1 MSIKKKILAGIL
13 SGAMIFGV
21 GTSFNSVYAEPPAPE
36 QEQQQEFDGKGHRP
50 NRPQMTEEQI
60 NEYAKEIADYY
71 GLDQAEISTAIKNH
85 VHFEDIRQAA
95 TLAKLSNKSFS
106 EVLAMK
112 VDWRQVAE
120 KLGVSREQYEAFRKD
135 EMLAG
140 LAEHAKLDKKTVEN
154 LLNENYNPHDITI
167 AGIIANASGKNVKA
181 VFAKRTIN
189 NTWDDVAK
197 SFGVDLHK
205 LMKPDGDKHGDKDS
219 GRHRNREQRNAE

>member
-85 VHFEDIRQAA
+85 VHFEDIRQA
-95 TLAKLSNKSFS
+95 
-106 EVLAMK
+106 VLANKKISNDENSTNTKNKPEVIKEIERKRNKRKTNKTILMEALNE
-112 VDWRQVAE
+112 AE
-120 KLGVSREQYEAFRKD
+120 KW
-135 EMLAG
+135 
-140 LAEHAKLDKKTVEN
+140 KKSQ
-154 LLNENYNPHDITI
+154 L
-167 AGIIANASGKNVKA
+167 S
-181 VFAKRTIN
+181 
-189 NTWDDVAK
+189 
-197 SFGVDLHK
+197 
-205 LMKPDGDKHGDKDS
+205 
-219 GRHRNREQRNAE
+219 

>member
-21 GTSFNSVYAEPPAPE
+21 GTSFNSVYAEPAPE
-36 QEQQQEFDGKGHRP
+36 QEQEFDGNGNRP
-50 NRPQMTEEQI
+50 QRPQMTEEQL
-60 NEYAKEIADYY
+60 NKYAKDLAEYY
-71 GLDQAEISTAIKNH
+71 GLNQDEIATALKNH
-85 VHFEDIRQAA
+85 VHFEDIRNAA
-95 TLAKLSNKSFS
+95 TLAKISNKSFS

-120 KLGVSREQYEAFRKD
+120 KLGVTREQLENFRKD

-140 LAEHAKLDKKTVEN
+140 IVEHSKLDKKTVES
-154 LLNENYNPHDITI
+154 LLKENYNPHDITI

-189 NTWDDVAK
+189 NTWEDVAK
-197 SFGVDLHK
+197 SFGVDLSK
-205 LMKPDGDKHGDKDS
+205 LMKPDGRPD
-219 GRHRNREQRNAE
+219 GRNHRSK

>member
-112 VDWRQVAE
+112 VDWQQVAE
-120 KLGVSREQYEAFRKD
+120 KLGVTREQYEAFMKD

-140 LAEHAKLDKKTVEN
+140 LAEHSKLDKKTVES
-154 LLNENYNPHDITI
+154 LLKENYNPHDITI
-167 AGIIANASGKNVKA
+167 AGLIANASGKKVKD

-189 NTWDDVAK
+189 NDWGDVAK
-197 SFGVDLHK
+197 SFGVDLKKILPQNPEHQNSEPRNK
-205 LMKPDGDKHGDKDS
+205 DK
-219 GRHRNREQRNAE
+219 RR